1 MQSGRTASFI
11 SRSAQARDRGL
22 EGGECRLGA
31 AVLAQQAGVE
41 APEILEQRRVGS
53 AVAPAE
59 VHEPAEVKPAAPLDE
74 RRDGVP
80 DLPGLPRRAGAER
93 ARGTDVRPAELRDP
107 DLRGP
112 VVSAIEDRAEALDLP
127 EQLAGGLA
135 VRVHGERVEAPA
147 RARSEQRLHES
158 E

>member
-1 MQSGRTASFI
+1 MQSVRTASFI
-11 SRSAQARDRGL
+11 SRSARVRNRGL

-31 AVLAQQAGVE
+31 AVLPQQARVE
-41 APEILEQRRVGS
+41 APEVLEQRRVGS

-59 VHEPAEVKPAAPLDE
+59 VHEPAQVEPAAPLDE
-74 RRDGVP
+74 RRDGVA
-80 DLPGLPRRAGAER
+80 DLPGLSRRAGAER
-93 ARGTDVRPAELRDP
+93 ACGTGVRPTELRDP

-135 VRVHGERVEAPA
+135 VRVHGGCVEAPGS
-147 RARSEQRLHES
+147 ARS
-158 E
+158 